1 MNVYARVQA
10 PVHIFKRASKGRR
23 FELMYYVKHRFDC
36 AQSGFRQ
43 FVKARNISEIARNSA
58 ERETC
63 AHEARLEHASSAR
76 KSNAR

>member
-1 MNVYARVQA
+1 
-10 PVHIFKRASKGRR
+10 
-23 FELMYYVKHRFDC
+23 MYYVKHRFDC